1 MINKESKNE
10 RRQKRKLRGR
20 KKIHGSAERPR
31 LSVFRSNKHVS
42 VQLIDDMAQQT
53 LASASSLEPEIR
65 KDVEKLPQM
74 EVAQRIGTVI
84 AERAQ
89 KKGIT
94 KVVFDRGG
102 YPFHGKVKRIA
113 DTAREKG
120 LVF

>member
-31 LSVFRSNKHVS
+31 LSVFRSNKHIS

-53 LASASSLEPEIR
+53 LAAASSLEPEIR

>member
-53 LASASSLEPEIR
+53 LAAASSLEPEIR

-74 EVAQRIGTVI
+74 EVAQRIGTEI